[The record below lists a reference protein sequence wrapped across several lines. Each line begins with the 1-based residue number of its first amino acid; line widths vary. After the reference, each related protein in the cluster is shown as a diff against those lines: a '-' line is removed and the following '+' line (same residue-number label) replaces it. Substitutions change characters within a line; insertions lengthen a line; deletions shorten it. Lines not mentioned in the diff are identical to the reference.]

1 MRNSGLNNSV
11 LKQQN
16 RGIILRLIAT
26 DKCFSRIDIAR
37 ETGLSKM
44 AATNIISEF
53 IDEGIIE
60 ESEKRVVVGKG
71 RNPIILR
78 ISGKAP
84 KIIGVHISG
93 TNCGVSLCDY
103 RLSIIKEYRFTMKN
117 RDKDSLFD
125 AIFER
130 IDLILSEYRNERI
143 LGIGLG
149 VQGLLDVRNGII
161 LDQADFSGKEKIDVF
176 GILKSRYDYP
186 VFVEYEQDCAALAE
200 LFYGVGRDL
209 SNFVYVGVSEE
220 VGSALISNGQL
231 FRSESGFKSEI
242 GHLCIDIRGRSCRC
256 GRRGCLETY
265 ISTIRLEEELREK
278 TGEDLTLREF
288 CEKYKDE
295 GPEEYDRVM
304 DEATEMFSEALAN
317 TVNFSGN
324 LNYIIGRD
332 GRYFP
337 DRYYEILRNMVND
350 KIMFKGRREV
360 RIVKSEIPNDLS
372 ITVCASA
379 VLERVF
385 RGDMDS
391 LLHQGNTHFDAF
403 PNN

>member
-1 MRNSGLNNSV
+1 M
-11 LKQQN
+11 
-16 RGIILRLIAT
+16 
-26 DKCFSRIDIAR
+26 
-37 ETGLSKM
+37 
-44 AATNIISEF
+44 
-53 IDEGIIE
+53 
-60 ESEKRVVVGKG
+60 
-71 RNPIILR
+71 
-78 ISGKAP
+78 
-84 KIIGVHISG
+84 
-93 TNCGVSLCDY
+93 
-103 RLSIIKEYRFTMKN
+103 
-117 RDKDSLFD
+117 
-125 AIFER
+125 
-130 IDLILSEYRNERI
+130 
-143 LGIGLG
+143 
-149 VQGLLDVRNGII
+149 
-161 LDQADFSGKEKIDVF
+161 
-176 GILKSRYDYP
+176 
-186 VFVEYEQDCAALAE
+186 
-200 LFYGVGRDL
+200 
-209 SNFVYVGVSEE
+209 FVYVGVSEE

-231 FRSESGFKSEI
+231 FRSESGFNSEI

-324 LNYIIGRD
+324 LNYIIGGD

-385 RGDMDS
+385 RADMDS